1 MQKTKFL
8 LLIVLIISITIIQK
22 VKGTNLELIG
32 KVIYIDPG
40 HGGMDPGC
48 VYKDI
53 YEKNINLS
61 ISLKLKEKLEQSGA
75 IVYLTRDSNVDLSI
89 NTFNH
94 KKSDLN
100 NRIKAINKSKADV
113 FVSIHLNSYSSSTWY
128 GVQLFY
134 NDKNR
139 LNERFAKIMQEN
151 IKELNGDRK
160 YKKNNDLYLLKNI
173 QIPGIL
179 VEVGF
184 LSNANERYMLQT
196 DKYQNK
202 VANALHNG
210 IVEYLNK

>member
-1 MQKTKFL
+1 MKFKLL
-8 LLIVLIISITIIQK
+8 LLIILMLFLIIP
-22 VKGTNLELIG
+22 VKGSELKLIG

-53 YEKNINLS
+53 YEKDINLK
-61 ISLKLKEKLEQSGA
+61 IALKLRDELEKNGA
-75 IVYLTRDSNVDLSI
+75 IVYLTRDSDVDLSS
-89 NTFNH
+89 NTHNH